1 MAFGNMDFVELLKF
15 YKDNDNFPSQA
26 RKSFDKFSEVSK
38 SDEDVDESKD
48 PLIIDDNCI
57 FDLDNMCWNSHLKD
71 NGSVKGN
78 RPASVDG
85 LYFVNGRLYLIE
97 FKGTYNYTL
106 NFEEIMDKCI
116 EKVDD
121 EDLVGALENIK
132 NRYDDEILCNLKI
145 KPSDS
150 LFLTLPKIYQ
160 YYCEKMGL
168 EHNKKEFLSW
178 LLKVPKRLY
187 VVFLNDSYDSERN
200 ESKSYKYLRM
210 DKKLEKRYASF
221 KELAN
226 MENSIVTQDEF
237 RDVFVDKFFNN

>member
-1 MAFGNMDFVELLKF
+1 MAFGNMDFAELLKF
-15 YKDNDNFPSQA
+15 YKDNDNFPPHA
-26 RKSFDKFSEVSK
+26 LKSFDKFSEVSK
-38 SDEDVDESKD
+38 SDEGSKN

-71 NGSVKGN
+71 NGSVKSN
-78 RPASVDG
+78 RPSSVDG
-85 LYFVNGRLYLIE
+85 LHFVNGRLYLIE
-97 FKGTYNYTL
+97 FKGTYNATL
-106 NFEEIMDKCI
+106 NFEEIMGQCI

-121 EDLVGALENIK
+121 EDLVDNLESIK

-145 KPSDS
+145 KPLDS
-150 LFLTLPKIYQ
+150 LFLTLPKIYR

-168 EHNKKEFLSW
+168 EYNKEEFLSW

-187 VVFLNDSYDSERN
+187 VVFLNDTYDSEPN

-210 DKKLEKRYASF
+210 DKKLEKRYAPF

-237 RDVFVDKFFNN
+237 RDGFMSEFFN